1 MQNQV
6 YKFNIQKHNFM
17 TEKEKYAKLLES
29 EVVQLPINNK
39 DDNMMALGRRI
50 PLGKLVTQMEMRN
63 PEARQQL
70 KEMLE
75 FQMKEKEF
83 AA

>member
-1 MQNQV
+1 
-6 YKFNIQKHNFM
+6 M
-17 TEKEKYAKLLES
+17 TEKEKYAKHLEQ
-29 EVVQLPINNK
+29 ETHLVQLPINNK
-39 DDNMMALGRRI
+39 EDPNQAMGRRI

-75 FQMKEKEF
+75 F
-83 AA
+83 